1 MTSIRCD
8 SASRSVGR
16 LIPSACGFK
25 LVAGFVVGVVR
36 RIYIPGRARCGG
48 RGNLNV
54 GACHSVAREAAP
66 TITSVRFDSTGGSVG
81 RLIASARGCE
91 RGCELVRALV
101 VGIVRAIDT
110 AWRARCCGAGAVI
123 TAALVAYAARV
134 TLPFPGRIERCTI
147 GCTSL

>member
-8 SASRSVGR
+8 SASRSVCGP
-16 LIPSACGFK
+16 IPSARGFK
-25 LVAGFVVGVVR
+25 LAAGFDVGVVR
-36 RIYIPGRARCGG
+36 RIHITGRARCGG
-48 RGNLNV
+48 RGNLDV

-66 TITSVRFDSTGGSVG
+66 TLTSVGFDSIGGSVG
-81 RLIASARGCE
+81 RLIASARS
-91 RGCELVRALV
+91 CELVRALV

-110 AWRARCCGAGAVI
+110 AWRASCCGAGAVI

-134 TLPFPGRIERCTI
+134 TLPFPGRIARCAI

>member
-1 MTSIRCD
+1 MC
-8 SASRSVGR
+8 R
-16 LIPSACGFK
+16 LITSARGFK
-25 LVAGFVVGVVR
+25 LAAGFVVGGVR

-91 RGCELVRALV
+91 LVRALV
-101 VGIVRAIDT
+101 VGVVRRSYT
-110 AWRARCCGAGAVI
+110 PGRARCGSRGNCIVDACRS
-123 TAALVAYAARV
+123 VAR
-134 TLPFPGRIERCTI
+134 
-147 GCTSL
+147 